1 MHNVSLSPEQFGTVA
16 ALGAALIALLSAVFT
31 VWNTGRTI
39 RATVV
44 STNRQKWIDSVR
56 DDLALF
62 LRLSSINHMHH
73 WSETPPADLIEEMQA
88 ARKEMHLLSL
98 RILLKLN
105 PAEKEHVQFIGMIEE
120 LRTTSRPQRDELPDR
135 LARAGQDIFKAEWE
149 RIKRGR

>member
-1 MHNVSLSPEQFGTVA
+1 MHTISLIPEQFGTVA
-16 ALGAALIALLSAVFT
+16 ALSAALIALLSAVFT

-44 STNRQKWIDSVR
+44 STNRQKWIDSIR

-62 LRLSSINHMHH
+62 LRLSSIDHMHQ
-73 WSETPPADLIEEMQA
+73 WTEPSAGLIEETQA
-88 ARKEMHLLSL
+88 ARKEMHLISL

-105 PAEKEHVQFIGMIEE
+105 PAENEHVEFIDMIEK
-120 LRTTSRPQRDELPDR
+120 LRTTSRPQEDPLPDR

>member
-1 MHNVSLSPEQFGTVA
+1 MHTISLIPEQFGTVA
-16 ALGAALIALLSAVFT
+16 ALGAALVALLSAVFA

-44 STNRQKWIDSVR
+44 STNRQKWIDSIR

-62 LRLSSINHMHH
+62 LRLSSIDHMHQ
-73 WSETPPADLIEEMQA
+73 WSQMPSAALIEETQA

-98 RILLKLN
+98 RIMLKLN
-105 PAEKEHVQFIGMIEE
+105 PAEKEHAQFMGMIEE
-120 LRTTSRPQRDELPDR
+120 LRTTSRPQQDGLPDR